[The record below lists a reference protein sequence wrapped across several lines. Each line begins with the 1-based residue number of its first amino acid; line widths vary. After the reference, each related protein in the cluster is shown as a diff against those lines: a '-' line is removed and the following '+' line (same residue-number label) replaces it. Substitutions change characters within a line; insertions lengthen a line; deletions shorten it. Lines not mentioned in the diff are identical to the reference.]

1 MTASVKKQA
10 AKIAS
15 KVIKQAGE
23 QAKATVQEKQT
34 FIKRLEESNQARETE
49 GRDAF
54 NSLRRLKGEKLAQGD
69 ETIIARHLYDEL
81 LALKR
86 HLRAKGMGIGEFC
99 SRYNITDASES
110 SKELHRLTLPPDKD
124 PNAVR
129 LRRAAGKYRLLIE
142 AISKVT
148 NESASSLAD
157 RVLMGTSLH
166 PAIQLGSLSEA
177 EKLQTALQRIVDKI
191 DSEFGLYAKF
201 METAKIKSEHIASGG
216 KEHWP
221 LWEPISPFDDCW
233 RRETFNIPV
242 KESDLNE
249 YAQEIADAS
258 DAKYAFWKR
267 KIEYE
272 HVDSHAALEKLFGH
286 PIERTEAPSSPYP
299 NPPDSGALQDSEFFY
314 VPHAPLGVIE
324 FANLADRNNSIAEY
338 EQSIID
344 NIKRWRTFI
353 PEYGTTHV
361 AHESAI
367 QDDLDSEML
376 RPVGQLDFSEG
387 RSRGTDFAWLIIY
400 PTQDGSRLMPM
411 LYIAYQEGGP
421 YILPLDARN
430 LEIFRDAIWLNE
442 TEHMSGFDRI
452 KKLIGYLPGTPTA
465 IEDGLRRTAP
475 WFGHNPHFKI
485 KQQRSADLQMLDAFC
500 QKLWKEK

>member
-15 KVIKQAGE
+15 KVIKQACE

-49 GRDAF
+49 GHDAF

-81 LALKR
+81 PALKR

-110 SKELHRLTLPPDKD
+110 SKEIHRLTLPPDKD

-191 DSEFGLYAKF
+191 DGEFGLYAKF
-201 METAKIKSEHIASGG
+201 METAKMKSEHIASGG

-221 LWEPISPFDDCW
+221 LCEPFSPFDQFVRETVSIPIEETDITMFEQEMADAADTRFAFW
-233 RRETFNIPV
+233 RRDTQRAE
-242 KESDLNE
+242 LM
-249 YAQEIADAS
+249 
-258 DAKYAFWKR
+258 
-267 KIEYE
+267 
-272 HVDSHAALEKLFGH
+272 
-286 PIERTEAPSSPYP
+286 P
-299 NPPDSGALQDSEFFY
+299 NGFPNVVLYNSVLQDSSFFY
-314 VPHAPLGVIE
+314 VPHTPLGVIE
-324 FANLADRNNSIAEY
+324 FANLPERKQSVPAY
-338 EQSIID
+338 ELAVQK
-344 NIKRWRTFI
+344 NLEHWRSVYPAYEATF
-353 PEYGTTHV
+353 V
-361 AHESAI
+361 AHEYSI
-367 QDDLDSEML
+367 QDEWDTATK
-376 RPVGQLDFSEG
+376 RPIGQLDYSDG
-387 RSRGTDFAWLIIY
+387 SSRGTDFAWLIIY

-430 LEIFRDAIWLNE
+430 LEIFRDALWLNE

-452 KKLIGYLPGTPTA
+452 KKLLGYLPGTPTA

-475 WFGHNPHFKI
+475 WFDHNPIFKM
-485 KQQRSADLQMLDAFC
+485 KQQRSDDLQMLDAFC